1 MIGEGFFHLIF
12 HAVRVRIEREN
23 MKVSFIAIII
33 KNLRECYEKLLV

>member
-1 MIGEGFFHLIF
+1 MIGEGFFHLTF

-33 KNLRECYEKLLV
+33 KN